1 MTRRL
6 TTMLV
11 STLVLLGTW
20 AGQASAVVQVKLQL
34 LADGLVHPL
43 VMLNPPDGSKRLF
56 IVEQS
61 GTVQILMPDG
71 KLRPTPFIDLSKK
84 MVKLDWEFDERG
96 LLGMAF
102 HPKFKDNGKFY
113 VVYTAPVRTDAARR
127 PRLLYCC
134 TNYLSEFQVSK
145 ADPNKADL
153 STERIIY
160 FWDKP
165 QFNHNGGELLFGPDD
180 GYLYISTGD
189 GGWANDVAI
198 GHTPKIGNA
207 QDLKVNL
214 GKILRIDVDSGTP
227 YGIPK
232 DNPFVGRSD
241 ALPEIWAYG
250 LRNVWRMSFDAGGK
264 HELFGADVGQNTWE
278 SVKIIQKGGNHGWNR
293 IEGSHCFNP
302 DDPSNANLPQT
313 CDKTGLLMPIIEYG
327 NMNVIKEGKGISITG
342 GFVYR
347 GKAMPSLVGS
357 YIFGDWSKSFSE
369 AQGLLLVAHPPK
381 QSGAMW
387 TIEDVQVVGMNF
399 HSYVLA
405 LAQDENRE
413 LYVLVSDNTAPG
425 RANDRIYK
433 IVPAN

>member
-6 TTMLV
+6 TAALV
-11 STLVLLGTW
+11 ALLLLGLW
-20 AGQASAVVQVKLQL
+20 AGAASAAEKVKLQL
-34 LADGLVHPL
+34 FAEGLVHPL

-56 IVEQS
+56 IVEQT
-61 GTVQILMPDG
+61 GAIQIMMPDG

-96 LLGMAF
+96 LLGLAF

-113 VVYTAPVRTDAARR
+113 VVYTAPIRTDAARR

-134 TNYLSEFQVSK
+134 TNYLSEFRVSK
-145 ADPNKADL
+145 TDPNKADL
-153 STERIIY
+153 STERIVY

-214 GKILRIDVDSGTP
+214 GKILRIDVNSGTP
-227 YGIPK
+227 YSIPK
-232 DNPFVGRSD
+232 DNPFVGRND

-278 SVKIIQKGGNHGWNR
+278 SVKLIQKGGNHGWNR

-347 GKAMPSLVGS
+347 GKAIPSLVGS
-357 YIFGDWSKSFSE
+357 YVFGDWSKSFTE
-369 AQGLLLVAHPPK
+369 PQGLLMVARPPK
-381 QSGAMW
+381 QAGGMW
-387 TIEDVQVVGMNF
+387 TIEDVEVTNMNF

-405 LAQDENRE
+405 FAQDEDRE

>member
-6 TTMLV
+6 TTMVV
-11 STLVLLGTW
+11 SVLVLGLWVGS
-20 AGQASAVVQVKLQL
+20 ASAAVKVKLQL
-34 LADGLVHPL
+34 FADGLVHPL
-43 VMLNPPDGSKRLF
+43 AMLNPPDGSKRLF

-61 GTVQILMPDG
+61 GTIQIMMPDG

-96 LLGMAF
+96 LLGLAF

-134 TNYLSEFQVSK
+134 TNYLSEFRVSK
-145 ADPNKADL
+145 TDPNKADL
-153 STERIIY
+153 STERIVY

-198 GHTPKIGNA
+198 GHTDKIGNG

-227 YGIPK
+227 YSVPK
-232 DNPFVGRSD
+232 DNPFVGRND

-250 LRNVWRMSFDAGGK
+250 LRNPWRMSFDAGGK
-264 HELFGADVGQNTWE
+264 HELFAGDVGQNSWE
-278 SVKIIQKGGNHGWNR
+278 SVKLIQKGGNHGWNR
-293 IEGSHCFNP
+293 IEGSHCFNA
-302 DDPSNANLPQT
+302 DDPSNPNLPET
-313 CDKTGLLMPIIEYG
+313 CDKSGLIMPIAEYG
-327 NMNVIKEGKGISITG
+327 NMNVTQGGKGISITG

-347 GKAMPSLVGS
+347 GKAMPNLVGS
-357 YIFGDWSKSFSE
+357 YVFGDWSRSFTQP
-369 AQGLLLVAHPPK
+369 QGLLLVASPPR
-381 QSGAMW
+381 QAGAMW
-387 TIEDVQVVGMNF
+387 AVEDVEVTNMNF
-399 HSYVLA
+399 HSYVLGF
-405 LAQDENRE
+405 AQDEDRE